1 MWSPKI
7 HLLLTLSQKL
17 LEVIHQKEF
26 KQKQHP
32 ENREISAGKRERG
45 EKRKEKRNNKKK
57 PRFDGK
63 KRITSTPDLLRTTIC
78 NWLVI

>member
-45 EKRKEKRNNKKK
+45 NKKK
-57 PRFDGK
+57 GK
-63 KRITSTPDLLRTTIC
+63 KKQ
-78 NWLVI
+78 